1 MNWVRSKSFLALV
14 VCGAVE
20 FAVPCHAA
28 AQAGQPASDE
38 QTRIVVPGPQYGMP
52 DGYTLFFGKDYR
64 DLWTTPIRVNVLDF
78 SKTAGGLQ
86 VVRVVGGNESRGLAL
101 RGADGKDYSFRP
113 VKKDLS
119 GVLPIEF
126 CREIATLLLLLG
138 AACGA
143 GRNGRER
150 LGLFG
155 YTFAVWDLTYY
166 LYLSFWIGFP
176 RTLGDTD
183 IYFLVPIAWYGPVWL
198 PVLVCMPLILAGSV
212 RLLTGAHAETESRP
226 SADTA

>member
-1 MNWVRSKSFLALV
+1 MGMESRAARQEAAGTKAVRPLWSRLFWWTVFAAAFGYVETAV
-14 VCGAVE
+14 VVYLRRATGMAPGLDYPAI
-20 FAVPCHAA
+20 FQARDMPFHAA
-28 AQAGQPASDE
+28 G
-38 QTRIVVPGPQYGMP
+38 I
-52 DGYTLFFGKDYR
+52 FGEMR
-64 DLWTTPIRVNVLDF
+64 R
-78 SKTAGGLQ
+78 Q
-86 VVRVVGGNESRGLAL
+86 
-101 RGADGKDYSFRP
+101 
-113 VKKDLS
+113 

-212 RLLTGAHAETESRP
+212 RLLTVAHAETESRP